1 MPNQNGATEGFRY
14 APLDHNTHQF
24 RLLRLLPS
32 SAFNSDIRCEM
43 FPSTMDECPPYEAL
57 SYVWGDPDI
66 TVPIQLHGSGHK
78 VTRNLELALRYIRLG
93 DRERVIQM
101 RSIYLGARQVVV
113 WLGEEDDAKI
123 ALDYFQTPYNKR
135 NEALSRTVFNACQAL
150 FLQRPWWSRTWIL
163 QEVLHHNPVLVHLGN
178 IILSLDGICDHGSL
192 WDLERWACEMRY
204 PEWVERKDN
213 ELQVFETVDVGIAE
227 FDPVMTIGEQR
238 KLLKENPD
246 KLTGR
251 PEQAPTLSLIKALQ
265 SYRSHQ
271 CGRQVDK
278 VFALIG
284 MADLGLYEPLIDYN
298 MSKRATYTATMQ
310 SIFERDALLLVES
323 PQRPISSMELP
334 SWVPDWT
341 TQQTLLAM
349 HLAADLKKFNTVP
362 VSDEFPLGSLRKQE
376 EPYSFRGDTLVLQAI
391 HVGTIISACFTMVRF
406 GERGP
411 PQTVKLFKYTESP
424 SFEQEGV
431 NHSAN
436 VAGDYFGSILG

>member
-1 MPNQNGATEGFRY
+1 
-14 APLDHNTHQF
+14 
-24 RLLRLLPS
+24 
-32 SAFNSDIRCEM
+32 
-43 FPSTMDECPPYEAL
+43 
-57 SYVWGDPDI
+57 
-66 TVPIQLHGSGHK
+66 
-78 VTRNLELALRYIRLG
+78 
-93 DRERVIQM
+93 M

-178 IILSLDGICDHGSL
+178 IILSLDEICDHGSL

-436 VAGDYFGSILG
+436 VAGDYVRDVSSVSLLKTNNSSLGPYWAEKGDIIVITTLSSIPIVLRRNAKSFLLVGGCWLVDSKLAGNIMSPGQDPGFSKIMYGSAWSESKLEKFYII